1 MEAQILELAGF
12 SDKEISALHNVFC
25 DTEAKT
31 RAEKV
36 KQLLESL
43 QSYPDTKSFL
53 PFLANG
59 IKPQKPKPAKDLP
72 DPKIIRAL
80 TRHNNPTPL
89 ILYLASFKLSANF
102 ITCAIMEHFE
112 KGRFEFPDQVRVQSI
127 IDKGSYELEDV
138 SYHMQYVRICEVA
151 RRYKFK
157 GYDVHYSPL
166 YFDEYH
172 ESQGGWGMTLAPE
185 DSKKYGYGMLGG
197 DTVHC
202 MVDTII
208 HTAKFDTRKSANN
221 CLK

>member
-1 MEAQILELAGF
+1 MEAQLLELAGF
-12 SDKEISALHNVFC
+12 SDKEIAALHNVFC

-31 RAEKV
+31 REDKV
-36 KQLLESL
+36 NQLI
-43 QSYPDTKSFL
+43 SYLKSSPTITSFR
-53 PFLANG
+53 PFIANG
-59 IKPQKPKPAKDLP
+59 VKPVKPKPEKDLP
-72 DPKIIRAL
+72 DPKTIRAL

-89 ILYLASFKLSANF
+89 ILYLASFKLSASF

-112 KGRFEFPDQVRVQSI
+112 KGRFEFPDQIRVQNI
-127 IDKGSYELEDV
+127 IDIGKYELEDV

-157 GYDVHYSPL
+157 GYDVFYSPL

-172 ESQGGWGMTLAPE
+172 ESQGGWGMTLAPD
-185 DSKKYGYGMLGG
+185 DSQKYGYGMLGG